1 MFTTGILLTM
11 LLCQSV
17 YPGIKTDRDYST
29 GESVIAS
36 GSEVLL
42 LGTTTSV
49 WYELFEHKRS
59 VGFVQ
64 QDCVGIQGEYLFLEK
79 NCNLYSHP
87 VPIKPLMV
95 LSSGKRFKDFMV
107 SSSSTSSIMH
117 AGKKYEVPSEIL
129 KFTRPSE
136 MDPESYVPVSIE
148 AVVKLKK
155 ENVMISPYIDKTMYV
170 STILGVFTSFDG
182 KKWYRLKKLEP
193 RKYEIAVTQEG
204 WLVADTMVSR
214 DFGMSFQEFFPS
226 FALPYKD
233 AYVKGIIASPQGINA
248 IYLTFSSRA
257 NSGNMTLYTLI
268 SPEQGWRKI
277 YPVADGSAVTIPAED
292 AMSSILKFINNKWL
306 RNNKHSKRGKVD
318 IEDIE
323 LGGEGSSRI
332 VSMMVTTFA
341 NGKKKNYHV
350 SLSLDYEAKNGWTI
364 SNEKWSFI

>member
-1 MFTTGILLTM
+1 MTIGLLLAM

-17 YPGIKTDRDYST
+17 YPGIKTAKDYNT
-29 GESVIAS
+29 GDKVIPS
-36 GSEVLL
+36 GSDVLL
-42 LGTTTSV
+42 LGTSTSV
-49 WYELFEHKRS
+49 WYELFEGKKS
-59 VGFVQ
+59 VGFVK
-64 QDCVGIQGEYLFLEK
+64 QDCVGIQGDHLFLE
-79 NCNLYSHP
+79 NDCSVYSHP
-87 VPIKPLMV
+87 LPVRPVM
-95 LSSGKRFKDFMV
+95 SFSAGRRFKNFLV
-107 SSSSTSSIMH
+107 SSSSISNIMYS
-117 AGKKYEVPSEIL
+117 GKKYEVPSEIL
-129 KFTRPSE
+129 SFVRPTE
-136 MDPESYVPVSIE
+136 MDPESYLPISIE

-155 ENVMISPYIDKTMYV
+155 ENVIISPYIDKTMYV

-193 RKYEIAVTQEG
+193 RKHEIAITQEG

-214 DFGMSFQEFFPS
+214 DFGNSFEEFFPS

-233 AYVKGIIASPQGINA
+233 AYVKGILASPQGINA

-277 YPVADGSAVTIPAED
+277 YPVTEGTPVIIPAED

-306 RNNKHSKRGKVD
+306 RNNKYSKKGKID

-323 LGGEGSSRI
+323 LGGSGPSRI
-332 VSMMVTTFA
+332 VSMMVTTLID
-341 NGKKKNYHV
+341 GKKKNYHV
-350 SLSLDYEAKNGWTI
+350 SLSLDYSASRGWAI